1 MALKKLS
8 KSYGTSYAG
17 LQASRQVDTYGGRM
31 EQAYR
36 KLVPA

>member
-17 LQASRQVDTYGGRM
+17 VTSVNTMTDNSVRVVSGGNTF
-31 EQAYR
+31 Y
-36 KLVPA
+36 L